1 MQSII
6 QKKNLF
12 LYIVIEVLLFIGV
25 KILELIQ
32 AYDFRMCVV
41 KYACIVVD
49 FIVAFCI
56 FSKWRKGKK
65 KIWDDLI
72 FLGIFLIFLADLVL
86 TLLALVISNKLW
98 GFAIFCMVQI
108 VFCIYMKPGKI
119 NILIRALVLAI
130 AWFVLIKINLMSI
143 PNATGIFN
151 ITLIAVNMVCS
162 WVMFNKDRTKKN
174 LYFAIGLTL
183 FAICDINLLIRTV
196 SLEHT
201 LINEIARFTVWTA
214 YIPAIVMLTLTYAQA
229 VADYN
234 KAEK

>member
-1 MQSII
+1 
-6 QKKNLF
+6 
-12 LYIVIEVLLFIGV
+12 
-25 KILELIQ
+25 
-32 AYDFRMCVV
+32 
-41 KYACIVVD
+41 
-49 FIVAFCI
+49 
-56 FSKWRKGKK
+56 
-65 KIWDDLI
+65 
-72 FLGIFLIFLADLVL
+72 
-86 TLLALVISNKLW
+86 
-98 GFAIFCMVQI
+98 
-108 VFCIYMKPGKI
+108 
-119 NILIRALVLAI
+119 
-130 AWFVLIKINLMSI
+130 
-143 PNATGIFN
+143 
-151 ITLIAVNMVCS
+151 MVCS